1 MSQTNPPNQTLYV
14 RNLNDKINKQDLRL
28 SLYTLFT
35 TYGVVIDVV
44 ASKTIKNRGQ
54 AFIAFRDVPSAT
66 RAMRALEGFSIFG
79 REMVIIFIFIFW
91 PSPSP
96 ASSHRQYNKL
106 MLWGKP
112 RATQKIAY
120 AKTKSHKIAKYDGTF
135 RMPGTAGAASA
146 AALGEGAEGKPFVP
160 LPGATATA
168 TAPAPAAAAGLV
180 GAAASP
186 AADAVA
192 GQKRLREEDSGTSCV
207 PLAGVRELTDGSVDD
222 GEEAEMEM
230 EDDDD

>member
-1 MSQTNPPNQTLYV
+1 MSQTNAPNQTLYV

-44 ASKTIKNRGQ
+44 ASKTAQNRGQ

-66 RAMRALEGFSIFG
+66 QAMRALEGFNVFG
-79 REMVIIFIFIFW
+79 REM
-91 PSPSP
+91 
-96 ASSHRQYNKL
+96 
-106 MLWGKP
+106 
-112 RATQKIAY
+112 KIAY

-135 RMPGTAGAASA
+135 RMPGTAA
-146 AALGEGAEGKPFVP
+146 AAAAAAGIDGADGKPFVP
-160 LPGATATA
+160 LPGSAPTAGAGAGGATV
-168 TAPAPAAAAGLV
+168 AAG

-186 AADAVA
+186 AADAVT
-192 GQKRLREEDSGTSCV
+192 GQKRLREEDS
-207 PLAGVRELTDGSVDD
+207 DD

-230 EDDDD
+230 EDDDDD